1 MTFFRPAPRPLLG
14 AAVLGIAAMLMVL
27 DRLLA
32 QTGLIVLLVLVGS
45 LGLVHGAMDALLLV
59 RHLQRTRPRLAWGM
73 VYLGA
78 TIATAWLL
86 WPLPG
91 IALMLLL
98 GLSIWHFG
106 EGFDHFR
113 RLPAAQQ
120 VAYRFVRGGAPVL
133 IPALIGRP
141 ALQPLVAAA
150 AGGDAAATAMAWA
163 CWSGLAIAWLC
174 GAGAWLGCSYLA
186 PSADRVSRRKALIEI
201 GALAALYALVSP
213 LMAFALY
220 FGLYHAAGHIR
231 RVLAVAPAGARHRW
245 HRDPYLVSAVAL
257 TAVLGLLLAGAMHAQ
272 VIDVALPDL
281 ALRGTILA
289 LVAVSVPHVVL
300 ISLWAAALGRSPTAP
315 ASRSAHHAHR

>member
-1 MTFFRPAPRPLLG
+1 MTFFRPVPWPLLG
-14 AAVLGIAAMLMVL
+14 AAVLGFAAALML

-32 QTGLIVLLVLVGS
+32 QGGLIVLLVLVGS

-59 RHLQRTRPRLAWGM
+59 RHLERTRLRLAWGAA
-73 VYLGA
+73 YLAA

-113 RLPAAQQ
+113 RLPAVQQ
-120 VAYRFVRGGAPVL
+120 VVYRCVRGGAPVL
-133 IPALIGRP
+133 MPALIARP
-141 ALQPLVAAA
+141 ALEPLVGAA
-150 AGGDAAATAMAWA
+150 AGGNAAATAMAWGG
-163 CWSGLAIAWLC
+163 WSGLAVVWLC
-174 GAGAWLGCSYLA
+174 GVCVWLGWSHLFA
-186 PSADRVSRRKALIEI
+186 PADRASRQTALIEI

-231 RVLAVAPAGARHRW
+231 RVLALAPAGARRTW
-245 HRDPYLVSAVAL
+245 HREPYLLAAVAL
-257 TAVLGLLLAGAMHAQ
+257 TCALGLLLAVAMRVHA
-272 VIDVALPDL
+272 IDVALPDL
-281 ALRGTILA
+281 ALRGIILA
-289 LVAVSVPHVVL
+289 LVAVSVPHVLL
-300 ISLWAAALGRSPTAP
+300 ISLWAARLGRSPSAP
-315 ASRSAHHAHR
+315 A